1 MKTLKFVF
9 VFLFV
14 GTMETIAHEDSL
26 HADRWIF
33 RYANEWYQQND
44 SILCQNLYLWTF
56 RSCEYDEELNG
67 KKYEIF
73 FSDPE
78 VAPNAGVRKSP
89 EDNRLYALFIRRADG
104 RVYADYNDYL
114 AFISQDWEKWGRSY
128 ADTNYIP
135 YHLTDDGE
143 IILYDYNME
152 VGDKY
157 RSVEGYD
164 DVSVASKDMVTLED
178 GKPHRRLTLSNGL
191 ILIEGI
197 GCINS
202 NGMLL
207 DYLNP
212 ASKYASRFTYLD
224 WACYNT
230 VVNVVY
236 RNTAFK
242 VGVTK
247 VNNIRE
253 PQVSNIHIPTFDL
266 QGRRLNAEPKHGVY
280 IRNGKKVVK

>member
-1 MKTLKFVF
+1 MKTLIFIF
-9 VFLFV
+9 LFLFV
-14 GTMETIAHEDSL
+14 GTIETIAQEGFL

-44 SILCQNLYLWTF
+44 SILCQDLYLWTF
-56 RSCEYDEELNG
+56 LSYEYDEELNG
-67 KKYEIF
+67 KKYEIV
-73 FSDPE
+73 FSEPD

-89 EDNRLYALFIRRADG
+89 EEDRLYALFIRRADG

-114 AFISQDWEKWGRSY
+114 AYISQDWENWGRSY

-157 RSVEGYD
+157 RSVEGHD
-164 DVSVASKDMVTLED
+164 DISVASKDLVTLED
-178 GKPHRRLTLSNGL
+178 GKPHRLLTLSNGL

-212 ASKYASRFTYLD
+212 ASKYASRFTYLE
-224 WACYNT
+224 WADNNLT
-230 VVNVVY
+230 NVVY

-242 VGVTK
+242 VEVTK
-247 VNNIRE
+247 VNNIIK
-253 PQVSNIHIPTFDL
+253 PQISNIHIPIFDL
-266 QGRRLNAEPKHGVY
+266 QGRRLNAEPIHGVY